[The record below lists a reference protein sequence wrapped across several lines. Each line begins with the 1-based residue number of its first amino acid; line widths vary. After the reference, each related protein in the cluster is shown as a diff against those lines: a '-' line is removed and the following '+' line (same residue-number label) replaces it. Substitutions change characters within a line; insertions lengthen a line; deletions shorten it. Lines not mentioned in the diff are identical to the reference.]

1 MAYGLA
7 SGICPIAVPH
17 FHASHPACSVGP
29 QRTKQVPGARGHYLR
44 GGCSVSNYARSF
56 CAKNVWAD
64 GGGEGVAYPYVVSLG
79 EVKHGI
85 GIKVD
90 SSFHPGTLQDAHA
103 TPACG
108 YGASQAQDS
117 LNRCARFLDGYP

>member
-108 YGASQAQDS
+108 YVQAGSRLFEQM
-117 LNRCARFLDGYP
+117 C